1 MTVHVIWAPLGL
13 LPPRG
18 GGDGGGLAD
27 GVGAGLGDTD
37 GDGDGLGE
45 VGIVQVKVVVL
56 SSWLH
61 PPPVDFT
68 VTVKMYVPGVKFW
81 VTLKSTLSLLVPPW
95 GLIRP
100 VLALDGVCQLCA
112 RATPAGA
119 VTVTFAV
126 LPALPL
132 PETPIRS
139 TVRPVCVY
147 GGVPDG
153 MVNDEGVAL
162 TPVHE

>member
-13 LPPRG
+13 FPPIG
-18 GGDGGGLAD
+18 GGEGGALPD
-27 GVGAGLGDTD
+27 GVGAGLGDAD
-37 GDGDGLGE
+37 GEGDGLGD
-45 VGIVQVKVVVL
+45 VGIIHVKVVISVA
-56 SSWLH
+56 WPH
-61 PPPVDFT
+61 PPPVDVA
-68 VTVKMYVPGVKFW
+68 VTVNVYGPGARFW

-126 LPALPL
+126 LSALPS